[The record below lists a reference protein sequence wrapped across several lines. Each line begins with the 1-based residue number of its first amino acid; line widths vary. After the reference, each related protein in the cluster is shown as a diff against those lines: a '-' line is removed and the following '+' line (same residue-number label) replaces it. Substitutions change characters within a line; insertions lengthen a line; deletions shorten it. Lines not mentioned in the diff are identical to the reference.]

1 MSVALIIALSTTLA
15 LGTAP
20 APGTAPATGAREPLA
35 DLLERFQD
43 VAGPDEEGEA
53 SGIDGDK
60 QAMATALQAYGAPA
74 IPPLLAM
81 LTSEKV
87 AVRELAAY
95 TLSEIDGLTDD
106 HLDEL
111 IEGWERGTGW
121 IERAVGHVGTPRA
134 LSVLVET
141 LHEYPSSQNQL
152 TGALLS
158 AGGKGALALAESLR
172 AASPRKPAF
181 VDSACQILREME
193 QEAGAAIEP
202 LLAVAEATKPHIK
215 NRGHAVRLVGCLGFM
230 AQPVVPR
237 LEQLRAKT
245 PRLRNDIGAA
255 LTNIVPELKAAL
267 FAQHLRTTPGI
278 PLLREL
284 AALRENGRGAGAVLV
299 ELQSHA
305 NWELRVAAVRAM
317 GYLQYTEATELLISL
332 LEDTKD
338 WRRVFVSVE
347 SLGRFKEPR
356 AIDPLERVAK
366 THWYPYVREAALH
379 AIKVIR
385 GEATYTEQTHF
396 PSEFL
401 AYRYSEYDTPDAVEP
416 PFVPG
421 SDELSAEA
429 LKPLS
434 YTMKLPAREDR
445 RASIQKLGPGCG
457 LRVANGYVL
466 GADRG
471 EWGGELV
478 HRTAKGATT
487 VLMKENIRSLH
498 RIGDTLVAVAG
509 LAHLSSH
516 HGMLYRVISKGDSYM
531 AEPWRTLPGA
541 PKVAGTMED
550 GRLFV
555 SCAGGDIIVTADG
568 TMEMSTRES
577 RRARPAK

>member
-1 MSVALIIALSTTLA
+1 MSVALIIAFTTTLA
-15 LGTAP
+15 LGTTP
-20 APGTAPATGAREPLA
+20 APGAREPLA
-35 DLLERFQD
+35 DLLERFPE
-43 VAGPDEEGEA
+43 VAGSDDEPGM
-53 SGIDGDK
+53 DK
-60 QAMATALQAYGAPA
+60 EEQAMATALQAYGATA

-81 LTSEKV
+81 LTSEKE

-95 TLSEIDGLTDD
+95 TLSEIDGLTDE
-106 HLDEL
+106 HLDAL
-111 IEGWERGTGW
+111 VEGWQLGTSW
-121 IERAVGHVGTPRA
+121 IERAVGRVGTPRA
-134 LSVLVET
+134 LEVLVET
-141 LHEYPSSQNQL
+141 LHEYPSSQSQL
-152 TGALLS
+152 SGALVM
-158 AGGKGALALAESLR
+158 AGGKGALALVESLR
-172 AASPRKPAF
+172 DASPRKPAF

-193 QEAGAAIEP
+193 QDAGTTAIEP
-202 LLAVAEATKPHIK
+202 LLAVAEAPKLHIK
-215 NRGHAVRLVGCLGFM
+215 NRGHAVRLVGCLGFR
-230 AQPVVPR
+230 AQPVAPR

-245 PRLRNDIGAA
+245 PRLSNDVGAA

-267 FAQHLRTTPGI
+267 FAQHLRTAPGI

-305 NWELRVAAVRAM
+305 NWEIRVAAVRAM
-317 GYLQYTEATELLISL
+317 GYLRDTEATELLISL

-338 WRRVFVSVE
+338 WQRVFVSIE
-347 SLGRFKEPR
+347 ALGRFKDAR

-366 THWYPYVREAALH
+366 THWYPYVRQAALH

-385 GEATYTEQTHF
+385 GEAMYTEQTHF

-401 AYRYSEYDTPDAVEP
+401 AYRYSEYEPGDAVDP

-434 YTMKLPAREDR
+434 YTVKMPAREDR
-445 RASIQKLGPGCG
+445 RASIQKLGAGCG
-457 LRVANGYVL
+457 LRVANGHLL
-466 GADRG
+466 GSDRG

-478 HRTAKGATT
+478 HQTAKGTT
-487 VLMKENIRSLH
+487 TMLLKENVRSIH
-498 RIGDTLVAVAG
+498 RIGDTLVAVTG

-516 HGMLYRVISKGDSYM
+516 RGMLYRIVSKADTYVT
-531 AEPWRTLPGA
+531 EPWRTLPSA
-541 PKVAGTMED
+541 PKVAGMMED

-555 SCAGGDIIVTADG
+555 SCEGGDIIVTADG
-568 TMEMSTRES
+568 TLEMSTRES